1 MSLRILHFSDL
12 HLVKDEPSMKTLLMH
27 FIQSMDEIQKDGNID
42 LVVFTGDLVD
52 KGGCSFGNIDA
63 AFKEFEKV
71 VITPIIEK
79 LKLPKERFVFI
90 PGNHD
95 TENDAKKNIEKTGI
109 IKTYSLNEKQ
119 QIIDLKNSTDKSII
133 EMLCSRTNVFK
144 EFEKTYYSE
153 NLNGGYQYG
162 DFESNFKFDING
174 CKVGVTSL
182 NAVWLCGLG
191 DDKELFLGIDQITN
205 SQPFLSDCDIK
216 IILAAGIPGF
226 LAAVFLAP
234 KINVISLGDDMA
246 TGLGIHP
253 QRVRFITILLM
264 IPLCAAAVVVGK
276 TIGFVGLMIPQ
287 TIRLFAG
294 TDYRRVIPLSFLCG
308 AVLLTYADIAARM
321 IYQPYEV
328 PIGIFTAMLGVPFFL
343 YMAGKE
349 RG

>member
-1 MSLRILHFSDL
+1 MERQRIKRTWGVAIAGVCLLIPGILLAVCMGAMEILPVDIWNGIFHNTGSLTDMMIRDVRLPRVICVLVTGGILGMTGAMMQGVTLFVALLYASGIGATAGN
-12 HLVKDEPSMKTLLMH
+12 TLLAALLGA
-27 FIQSMDEIQKDGNID
+27 FFSGVPVLI
-42 LVVFTGDLVD
+42 FTM
-52 KGGCSFGNIDA
+52 KN
-63 AFKEFEKV
+63 
-71 VITPIIEK
+71 
-79 LKLPKERFVFI
+79 
-90 PGNHD
+90 PGNLSV
-95 TENDAKKNIEKTGI
+95 TKLLLAGTAM
-109 IKTYSLNEKQ
+109 
-119 QIIDLKNSTDKSII
+119 STFFTALTSVAGLLSNQSQ
-133 EMLCSRTNVFK
+133 MVGFWVS
-144 EFEKTYYSE
+144 
-153 NLNGGYQYG
+153 GGFRG
-162 DFESNFKFDING
+162 A
-174 CKVGVTSL
+174 T
-182 NAVWLCGLG
+182 WL
-191 DDKELFLGIDQITN
+191 DV
-205 SQPFLSDCDIK
+205 K

-226 LAAVFLAP
+226 LAAVLLAP

>member
-1 MSLRILHFSDL
+1 MERQRIKRTWGVAIAGVCLLIPGILLAVCMGAMEILPVDIWNGIFHNTGSLTDMMIRDVRLPRVICVLVTGGILGMTGAMMQG
-12 HLVKDEPSMKTLLMH
+12 VTRNPIAEPSLLGISQGATLFVALLYASGIGATAGNTLLAALLGA
-27 FIQSMDEIQKDGNID
+27 FFSGVPVLI
-42 LVVFTGDLVD
+42 FTM
-52 KGGCSFGNIDA
+52 KN
-63 AFKEFEKV
+63 
-71 VITPIIEK
+71 
-79 LKLPKERFVFI
+79 
-90 PGNHD
+90 PGNLSV
-95 TENDAKKNIEKTGI
+95 TKLLLAGTAM
-109 IKTYSLNEKQ
+109 
-119 QIIDLKNSTDKSII
+119 STFFTALTSVAGLLSNQSQ
-133 EMLCSRTNVFK
+133 MVGFWVS
-144 EFEKTYYSE
+144 
-153 NLNGGYQYG
+153 GGFRG
-162 DFESNFKFDING
+162 
-174 CKVGVTSL
+174 
-182 NAVWLCGLG
+182 AVL
-191 DDKELFLGIDQITN
+191 
-205 SQPFLSDCDIK
+205 
-216 IILAAGIPGF
+216 
-226 LAAVFLAP
+226 LAP

>member
-1 MSLRILHFSDL
+1 MIRDVRLPRVICVLVTGGILGMTGAMMQG
-12 HLVKDEPSMKTLLMH
+12 VTRNPIAEPSLLGISQGATLFVALLYASGVGATAGNTLLAALLGA
-27 FIQSMDEIQKDGNID
+27 FFSGV
-42 LVVFTGDLVD
+42 LVLIFTM
-52 KGGCSFGNIDA
+52 KN
-63 AFKEFEKV
+63 
-71 VITPIIEK
+71 
-79 LKLPKERFVFI
+79 
-90 PGNHD
+90 PGNLSI
-95 TENDAKKNIEKTGI
+95 TKLLLAGTAM
-109 IKTYSLNEKQ
+109 
-119 QIIDLKNSTDKSII
+119 STFFTALTSV
-133 EMLCSRTNVFK
+133 EGLLSNQSQMVGFWVS
-144 EFEKTYYSE
+144 
-153 NLNGGYQYG
+153 GGFRG
-162 DFESNFKFDING
+162 A
-174 CKVGVTSL
+174 T
-182 NAVWLCGLG
+182 WL
-191 DDKELFLGIDQITN
+191 DV
-205 SQPFLSDCDIK
+205 K

-226 LAAVFLAP
+226 LAAVLLAP

>member
-1 MSLRILHFSDL
+1 MTRNPIA
-12 HLVKDEPSMKTLLMH
+12 EPSLLGISQGATLFVALLYASGIGATAGNTLLAALLGA
-27 FIQSMDEIQKDGNID
+27 FFSGVPVLI
-42 LVVFTGDLVD
+42 FTM
-52 KGGCSFGNIDA
+52 KN
-63 AFKEFEKV
+63 
-71 VITPIIEK
+71 
-79 LKLPKERFVFI
+79 
-90 PGNHD
+90 PGNLSV
-95 TENDAKKNIEKTGI
+95 TKLLLAGTAM
-109 IKTYSLNEKQ
+109 
-119 QIIDLKNSTDKSII
+119 STFFTALTSVAGLLSNQSQ
-133 EMLCSRTNVFK
+133 MVGFWVS
-144 EFEKTYYSE
+144 
-153 NLNGGYQYG
+153 GGFRG
-162 DFESNFKFDING
+162 A
-174 CKVGVTSL
+174 T
-182 NAVWLCGLG
+182 WL
-191 DDKELFLGIDQITN
+191 DV
-205 SQPFLSDCDIK
+205 K

-226 LAAVFLAP
+226 LAAVLLAP

>member
-1 MSLRILHFSDL
+1 MSPFFYASGIGATAGN
-12 HLVKDEPSMKTLLMH
+12 TLLAALLGA
-27 FIQSMDEIQKDGNID
+27 FFSGVPVLI
-42 LVVFTGDLVD
+42 FTM
-52 KGGCSFGNIDA
+52 KN
-63 AFKEFEKV
+63 
-71 VITPIIEK
+71 
-79 LKLPKERFVFI
+79 
-90 PGNHD
+90 PGNLSI
-95 TENDAKKNIEKTGI
+95 TKLLLAGTAM
-109 IKTYSLNEKQ
+109 
-119 QIIDLKNSTDKSII
+119 STFFTALTSVAGLLSNQSQ
-133 EMLCSRTNVFK
+133 MVGFWVS
-144 EFEKTYYSE
+144 
-153 NLNGGYQYG
+153 GGFRG
-162 DFESNFKFDING
+162 A
-174 CKVGVTSL
+174 T
-182 NAVWLCGLG
+182 WL
-191 DDKELFLGIDQITN
+191 DV
-205 SQPFLSDCDIK
+205 K

-253 QRVRFITILLM
+253 QRVRLITILLM

-287 TIRLFAG
+287 TIRLFVG

>member
-1 MSLRILHFSDL
+1 VL
-12 HLVKDEPSMKTLLMH
+12 
-27 FIQSMDEIQKDGNID
+27 
-42 LVVFTGDLVD
+42 
-52 KGGCSFGNIDA
+52 
-63 AFKEFEKV
+63 
-71 VITPIIEK
+71 
-79 LKLPKERFVFI
+79 
-90 PGNHD
+90 
-95 TENDAKKNIEKTGI
+95 
-109 IKTYSLNEKQ
+109 
-119 QIIDLKNSTDKSII
+119 
-133 EMLCSRTNVFK
+133 
-144 EFEKTYYSE
+144 
-153 NLNGGYQYG
+153 
-162 DFESNFKFDING
+162 
-174 CKVGVTSL
+174 
-182 NAVWLCGLG
+182 
-191 DDKELFLGIDQITN
+191 
-205 SQPFLSDCDIK
+205 
-216 IILAAGIPGF
+216 
-226 LAAVFLAP
+226 LAP

-294 TDYRRVIPLSFLCG
+294 TDDRRVIPLSFLCG

>member
-1 MSLRILHFSDL
+1 MRNRHCWGSVRGATLFVALLYASGIGATAGN
-12 HLVKDEPSMKTLLMH
+12 TLLAALLGA
-27 FIQSMDEIQKDGNID
+27 FFSGVPVLI
-42 LVVFTGDLVD
+42 FTM
-52 KGGCSFGNIDA
+52 KN
-63 AFKEFEKV
+63 
-71 VITPIIEK
+71 
-79 LKLPKERFVFI
+79 
-90 PGNHD
+90 PGNLSV
-95 TENDAKKNIEKTGI
+95 TKLLLAGTAM
-109 IKTYSLNEKQ
+109 
-119 QIIDLKNSTDKSII
+119 STFFTALTSVAGLLSNQSQ
-133 EMLCSRTNVFK
+133 MVGFWVS
-144 EFEKTYYSE
+144 
-153 NLNGGYQYG
+153 GGFRG
-162 DFESNFKFDING
+162 A
-174 CKVGVTSL
+174 T
-182 NAVWLCGLG
+182 WL
-191 DDKELFLGIDQITN
+191 DV
-205 SQPFLSDCDIK
+205 K

-226 LAAVFLAP
+226 LAAVLLAP